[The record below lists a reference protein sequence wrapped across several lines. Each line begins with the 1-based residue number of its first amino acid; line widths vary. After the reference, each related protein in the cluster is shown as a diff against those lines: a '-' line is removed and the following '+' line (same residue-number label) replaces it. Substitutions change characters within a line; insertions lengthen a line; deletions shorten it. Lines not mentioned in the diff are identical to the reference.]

1 MATKLDFEVRTA
13 GDANTVMAEIRRL
26 LRDTDRMLPVMN
38 IRQMAQLI
46 DDALEQERLLAWLVG
61 LFGAITLVL
70 ACVGLYGMVAYS
82 VTGRTREIGL
92 RMALGAGRTAVLG
105 MILRQVLVTAG
116 GGIAIGLPA
125 ALVATRVVQTLLYG
139 VKASDSMSFVAAAV
153 MVLAVAVLAVAVPAR
168 RAMAI
173 DPVRALRYE

>member
-1 MATKLDFEVRTA
+1 MD
-13 GDANTVMAEIRRL
+13 
-26 LRDTDRMLPVMN
+26 
-38 IRQMAQLI
+38 QLI
-46 DDALEQERLLAWLVG
+46 DDALEQERLLAWLVA

-82 VTGRTREIGL
+82 VAGRTREIGL
-92 RMALGAGRTAVLG
+92 RMALGADRTSVLV

-125 ALVATRVVQTLLYG
+125 ALVATRVVQSLLYG
-139 VKASDSMSFVAAAV
+139 VKASDSMSFVAAAG